1 MAEVRKFDE
10 LFLLSIEEFDISKKE
25 IIDNGDYVIILIHFF
40 TFICNVCYSSDNLKK
55 SLSQQFS
62 KIIEKLYKFIEIC
75 DEFNMFHTNLFESIV
90 SFLINISC
98 ELTFREK
105 MKNETRF
112 LKFLIH
118 IIRNKIY
125 DGCKIKDLLERGV
138 SLLINLGFKDDL
150 NQFFLD
156 EGMAKFLINNI
167 KFNELSIESLNN
179 KEDKEV
185 FLLRILMMIT
195 KLTKVEVYTFLNDKQ
210 FLEKL
215 VVFSNTEFY
224 LKNTIIHDNIIR

>member
-1 MAEVRKFDE
+1 
-10 LFLLSIEEFDISKKE
+10 
-25 IIDNGDYVIILIHFF
+25 
-40 TFICNVCYSSDNLKK
+40 
-55 SLSQQFS
+55 
-62 KIIEKLYKFIEIC
+62 
-75 DEFNMFHTNLFESIV
+75 
-90 SFLINISC
+90 
-98 ELTFREK
+98 
-105 MKNETRF
+105 
-112 LKFLIH
+112 
-118 IIRNKIY
+118 
-125 DGCKIKDLLERGV
+125 
-138 SLLINLGFKDDL
+138 
-150 NQFFLD
+150 
-156 EGMAKFLINNI
+156 MAKFLINNI

>member
-125 DGCKIKDLLERGV
+125 DGCKI
-138 SLLINLGFKDDL
+138 
-150 NQFFLD
+150 
-156 EGMAKFLINNI
+156 
-167 KFNELSIESLNN
+167 
-179 KEDKEV
+179 
-185 FLLRILMMIT
+185 
-195 KLTKVEVYTFLNDKQ
+195 
-210 FLEKL
+210 
-215 VVFSNTEFY
+215 
-224 LKNTIIHDNIIR
+224 